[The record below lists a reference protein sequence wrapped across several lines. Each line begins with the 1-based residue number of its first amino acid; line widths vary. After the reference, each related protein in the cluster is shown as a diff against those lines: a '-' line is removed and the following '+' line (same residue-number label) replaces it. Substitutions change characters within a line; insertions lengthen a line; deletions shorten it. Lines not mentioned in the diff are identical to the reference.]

1 MPVFARDI
9 LHVGA
14 PGLGLL
20 LMAPGAGAILG
31 GLTLASV
38 RRFPKP
44 HRLLFCLAAGFGSA
58 MIFFAA
64 SRSFP
69 LSIVF
74 LFIAGGFQTT
84 FLSFTATLLQLH
96 ADETNR
102 GRIMSLFG
110 LINRGIGPMGS
121 FPFGLVATAIGA
133 SLTVAGCGVLTVIAI
148 AYVVLYRSPLRYAK
162 PVGEN

>member
-44 HRLLFCLAAGFGSA
+44 HHLLFSLAAGFGLA
-58 MIFFAA
+58 IALFAA
-64 SRSFP
+64 SRHFP
-69 LSIVF
+69 LSLLF

-84 FLSFTATLLQLH
+84 FLSATATMLQLH
-96 ADETNR
+96 ADESNR

-110 LINRGIGPMGS
+110 LINRGLGPMGS

-133 SLTVAGCGVLTVIAI
+133 PRTVAICGFLTVTLV
-148 AYVVLYRSPLRYAK
+148 AYVALYGSRLRDAK
-162 PVGEN
+162 PGWET